1 MMPASVS
8 ALTPSLTHARAAAS
22 SLSLSN
28 PRAARRGRAVVS
40 ESAESSD
47 ASNRDAL
54 AMNATSSTGRAL
66 TIQSHVVSGYVGNKC
81 AVFPLQLH
89 GFDVDPILSVQFSNH
104 TGYGSWKGEVMTG
117 DQLWSLVEGLETNG
131 LLKGYTH
138 LLTGYIGSASML
150 RTVARLVRKLRQ
162 HNPDLVYVC
171 DPVLGDNG
179 KMYVPA
185 PLVGIYRDEIVPL
198 ATLVVPNQFEAELLT
213 GSPIASE
220 DDAIAAC
227 AALHAMGPP
236 NVVLTSVDLDV
247 ARGGDGGDAA
257 SASAHAHAS
266 VITLLG
272 STITPQEKRCEQRF
286 KITVPRIPSYFTG
299 TGDLCAALLLAWS
312 DKLPGQLGRAAE
324 RAVASLQGVLRKTA
338 QAQAEAEAA
347 GKTGIGCRE
356 LRLVQSVEELTRPT
370 VTEEVQWLE

>member
-1 MMPASVS
+1 
-8 ALTPSLTHARAAAS
+8 
-22 SLSLSN
+22 
-28 PRAARRGRAVVS
+28 
-40 ESAESSD
+40 
-47 ASNRDAL
+47 
-54 AMNATSSTGRAL
+54 MNATSSTGRAL

-236 NVVLTSVDLDV
+236 NVVLTSVDLD
-247 ARGGDGGDAA
+247 
-257 SASAHAHAS
+257 
-266 VITLLG
+266 
-272 STITPQEKRCEQRF
+272 EKRCEQRF